1 MVPWLLWWMQPWA
14 VAVKGLHSDVKA
26 WRRTKRS
33 EQRLKKASAWKQWV
47 TRSTGESSGCGSKVD
62 SLTLRFQT
70 TKLFFFDSVPNF
82 HLRHWH
88 RLNSSWCVCVKS
100 VLIRPYRFSMS
111 SPNSVWECACCPHL
125 CWFSCASTCT
135 RAFSQSALRSSK
147 IRPGSVTA
155 SKCDAANVSW
165 DEFSFFFLP
174 FIWFHCAAVKEVN
187 KSCLQRQ
194 NSQREKEK
202 DNLISSRLTRLSCHR
217 LSGKDLRIENRK
229 ESDASELFS
238 LSLTVSHFH
247 DGL

>member
-1 MVPWLLWWMQPWA
+1 MDAAL
-14 VAVKGLHSDVKA
+14 G
-26 WRRTKRS
+26 
-33 EQRLKKASAWKQWV
+33 
-47 TRSTGESSGCGSKVD
+47 SGCERLTQWCKSMKKNKKTKKSLCMETMSNKKRRWELRLGSKVD

-165 DEFSFFFLP
+165 DEFFFFFLP

-217 LSGKDLRIENRK
+217 LSGKDLRVENRK

>member
-1 MVPWLLWWMQPWA
+1 MDAAL
-14 VAVKGLHSDVKA
+14 G
-26 WRRTKRS
+26 
-33 EQRLKKASAWKQWV
+33 
-47 TRSTGESSGCGSKVD
+47 SGCERLTQWCKSMKKNKKEWTKTKKSLCMETMSNKKRRWELRLGSKVD

-88 RLNSSWCVCVKS
+88 RLNSSWCVCVKP
-100 VLIRPYRFSMS
+100 VLIRPYRFSMA

-165 DEFSFFFLP
+165 DEFSFFFFFTIYMISLR
-174 FIWFHCAAVKEVN
+174 C
-187 KSCLQRQ
+187 CQR
-194 NSQREKEK
+194 
-202 DNLISSRLTRLSCHR
+202 
-217 LSGKDLRIENRK
+217 GK
-229 ESDASELFS
+229 
-238 LSLTVSHFH
+238 
-247 DGL
+247 

>member
-1 MVPWLLWWMQPWA
+1 MSN
-14 VAVKGLHSDVKA
+14 KK
-26 WRRTKRS
+26 RRW
-33 EQRLKKASAWKQWV
+33 ELRL
-47 TRSTGESSGCGSKVD
+47 GSKVD

-88 RLNSSWCVCVKS
+88 RLNSSWCVCVWSRYWSDPIDSQCQVQTVYES
-100 VLIRPYRFSMS
+100 VLVVHICVGSRVQARARERSHNPPSEVQRSVLAPLQLQNAMLRTFPGM
-111 SPNSVWECACCPHL
+111 NS
-125 CWFSCASTCT
+125 AS
-135 RAFSQSALRSSK
+135 
-147 IRPGSVTA
+147 
-155 SKCDAANVSW
+155 
-165 DEFSFFFLP
+165 FFLP

-217 LSGKDLRIENRK
+217 LSGKDLRVENRK

>member
-1 MVPWLLWWMQPWA
+1 MDAAL
-14 VAVKGLHSDVKA
+14 G
-26 WRRTKRS
+26 
-33 EQRLKKASAWKQWV
+33 
-47 TRSTGESSGCGSKVD
+47 SGCERLTQWCKSMKKNKKTKKSLCMETMSNKKRRWELRLGSKVD

-88 RLNSSWCVCVKS
+88 RLNSSVCVCEVGIDQTLSILNVKS
-100 VLIRPYRFSMS
+100 KQCMRVCLLSTSVLVLVCKHVHASVLTIRPQKFKDPSWLRYSFKMRCCERFLG
-111 SPNSVWECACCPHL
+111 WIQL
-125 CWFSCASTCT
+125 
-135 RAFSQSALRSSK
+135 L
-147 IRPGSVTA
+147 
-155 SKCDAANVSW
+155 
-165 DEFSFFFLP
+165 FFLP